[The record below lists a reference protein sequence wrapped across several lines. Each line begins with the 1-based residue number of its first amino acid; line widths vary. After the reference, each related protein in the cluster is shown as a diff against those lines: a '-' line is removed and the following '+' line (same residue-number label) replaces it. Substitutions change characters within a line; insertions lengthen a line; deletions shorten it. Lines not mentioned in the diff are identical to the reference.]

1 MAVPVQVRLVLE
13 LCDLGTLQ
21 EFLVKGGFKRPTGQ
35 YDMAGLIATMQ
46 DVARAMHHLHS
57 ENIIHG
63 DLKVRPTPWV
73 NQSLDGSGPH
83 Q

>member
-1 MAVPVQVRLVLE
+1 VLE

-63 DLKVRPTPWV
+63 DLKV
-73 NQSLDGSGPH
+73 
-83 Q
+83 